1 MEPIRDLTW
10 MAQKAFGTLE
20 QFQLNGWSVTA
31 VEVAKKAAPG
41 SARSMSKPQGGFVY
55 RLLFFHPP
63 QSAPVYAV
71 DLETSILGDW
81 VISEEE
87 GPSHRVVQ
95 RLSGPLGYEDFRIKA
110 LEWALQRI
118 AGIADGPSPM
128 KKETERSK

>member
-1 MEPIRDLTW
+1 M
-10 MAQKAFGTLE
+10 G
-20 QFQLNGWSVTA
+20 
-31 VEVAKKAAPG
+31 
-41 SARSMSKPQGGFVY
+41 KPQGGFVY

-110 LEWALQRI
+110 LERALERI

-128 KKETERSK
+128 KKETKRSK

>member
-20 QFQLNGWSVTA
+20 QFQLYGWSVTA
-31 VEVAKKAAPG
+31 VEVAKKSAPG
-41 SARSMSKPQGGFVY
+41 SARTKPQGGFVY

-63 QSAPVYAV
+63 QSSPVYAV

-110 LEWALQRI
+110 LERALQRI
-118 AGIADGPSPM
+118 AGIEGSSGTG
-128 KKETERSK
+128 KETKKLK